1 MVSREERRFNGGK
14 SYNMEDEDD
23 DTEVV
28 KNEMPEFNWEDK
40 NFSKQTLIALNKMR
54 KNKQFCDVIL
64 RIGKQDITAHRLVLA
79 AASPYFA
86 ELFTSD
92 RGGPSRKEV

>member
-14 SYNMEDEDD
+14 SYKMEDEDD

-40 NFSKQTLIALNKMR
+40 SFSKQTLIALNKMR

-64 RIGKQDITAHRLVLA
+64 RVRSKVG
-79 AASPYFA
+79 
-86 ELFTSD
+86 
-92 RGGPSRKEV
+92 

>member
-1 MVSREERRFNGGK
+1 MWLIDKVIKFLIFATYFRPTMVSREERRFNGGK
-14 SYNMEDEDD
+14 SYKMEDEDD

-64 RIGKQDITAHRLVLA
+64 RVRSKIG
-79 AASPYFA
+79 
-86 ELFTSD
+86 
-92 RGGPSRKEV
+92 

>member
-14 SYNMEDEDD
+14 SYKMEDEDD
-23 DTEVV
+23 TEVI

-40 NFSKQTLIALNKMR
+40 MFSKQTLIALNKMR

-64 RIGKQDITAHRLVLA
+64 RVSSKL
-79 AASPYFA
+79 S
-86 ELFTSD
+86 
-92 RGGPSRKEV
+92 